1 MDKEKQPGISFDSI
15 ILAKEKFWRNPSLP
29 KELNINL
36 DFNVKRSIDDKK
48 GIIELDTFLSLQD
61 SEKVQHVKL
70 ELKYIGLFSIIESE
84 KNMEL
89 KHFLEHNAPALL
101 IPYIREQISS
111 ITSKAGILPIIIP
124 PLNIIAMLKDKEKK

>member
-84 KNMEL
+84 KNMEF

-111 ITSKAGILPIIIP
+111 ITSKAGLLPIIIP
-124 PLNIIAMLKDKEKK
+124 PLNILAMLKDKEKK